1 MTHLDPLPPTEAS
14 MPAVHV
20 VELTANPHAKVRLF
34 CFPFAGAGIQTFRAW
49 AQALDPSIQVLA
61 LLLPGRENKIREP
74 AFLRWQDLL
83 AATFRAMQ
91 PHLNGKPFVFFGH
104 SFGGRIAFELI
115 LQLEQCGMRLPVHF
129 IVSGCRS
136 PNWPNKRPFLHDLSH
151 VEFRQALVQL
161 DGTPEQVLREP
172 ALMRMLEPTL
182 RADMRLAERWLR
194 QATKISVPI
203 TAFSAVDDAIDPPD
217 RMLDWQQATHG
228 AFAFREFHGG
238 HF

>member
-104 SFGGRIAFELI
+104 SFVVYQELVHVPLIIRAPNMPIKRVTTPLSTRRIFHTI
-115 LQLEQCGMRLPVHF
+115 LDTVGRLPENL
-129 IVSGCRS
+129 
-136 PNWPNKRPFLHDLSH
+136 PNFNPIEAHRLTLQHTVTGHD
-151 VEFRQALVQL
+151 
-161 DGTPEQVLREP
+161 PENG
-172 ALMRMLEPTL
+172 
-182 RADMRLAERWLR
+182 
-194 QATKISVPI
+194 
-203 TAFSAVDDAIDPPD
+203 TAFSEIYPPLNFVKALETRQPELLADFRCLALRRAVVQQDAHTTHKLIHIDENPTE
-217 RMLDWQQATHG
+217 L
-228 AFAFREFHGG
+228 
-238 HF
+238 